1 MGPWNCARARF
12 AAGFCGL
19 LCRLSVA
26 KRNLRSPRACLPVR
40 FLGEWFIVTLS
51 VTLRA
56 SANDFADER
65 DMRFDGGTTVGCLKE

>member
-12 AAGFCGL
+12 AAGFGGL
-19 LCRLSVA
+19 LCRLSAA

-40 FLGEWFIVTLS
+40 FLGERFIATLS
-51 VTLRA
+51 VTCVRLR
-56 SANDFADER
+56 NDFADER